1 MSKYGVC
8 SGPYF
13 SSFGLNTE
21 RYYGISPYSVRLGEN
36 TDQKTSY
43 LDTFYAVNNI
53 NNKKNQKTK
62 VNDSYSGFN
71 KIINIISGIRKGS
84 ILDLSRVNESKS
96 GHVHYKVLVH
106 IY

>member
-1 MSKYGVC
+1 MKRVQIRSLFWSV
-8 SGPYF
+8 F
-13 SSFGLNTE
+13 FLIRIE
-21 RYYGISPYSVRLGEN
+21 YYGISPYSVRLGEN

-53 NNKKNQKTK
+53 NNKKKQKTK

-84 ILDLSRVNESKS
+84 MLELSGVNESKS
-96 GHVHYKVLVH
+96 GQVHYKVLGH
-106 IY
+106 MY